1 MSGRCTMKSSL
12 QQESEGVAMN
22 GWRGRQNLL
31 AIGVLLVSL
40 LGCSSGTTQGVGV
53 RTVSATEAV
62 KVLDSRVVIDVR
74 GPDEV
79 AEGAIVGAT
88 VLDFNAGEFQAKI
101 GGYNRNA
108 AYLVYC
114 RSGNRS
120 GQAVAI
126 MKELGFTD
134 VIDAGAY
141 VDLAAAG
148 AETTTQP

>member
-1 MSGRCTMKSSL
+1 MKRL
-12 QQESEGVAMN
+12 GV
-22 GWRGRQNLL
+22 GWRGAAIVALL
-31 AIGVLLVSL
+31 LIA
-40 LGCSSGTTQGVGV
+40 GCASGTAEGAGV
-53 RTVSATEAV
+53 RTVSASEAV

-101 GGYNRNA
+101 GDYDRNA

-141 VDLAAAG
+141 ADLAAAG
-148 AETTTQP
+148 APTTK

>member
-1 MSGRCTMKSSL
+1 MKSSL

-141 VDLAAAG
+141 VDLTAAG

>member
-1 MSGRCTMKSSL
+1 MGSGL
-12 QQESEGVAMN
+12 QFEFRAIALAALL
-22 GWRGRQNLL
+22 LL
-31 AIGVLLVSL
+31 AA
-40 LGCSSGTTQGVGV
+40 GCSGGSAEGTGV

-88 VLDFNAGEFQAKI
+88 VLDFNAGEFEAKI
-101 GGYNRNA
+101 GDYDRNA

-148 AETTTQP
+148 APTTK

>member
-1 MSGRCTMKSSL
+1 MMRVTSL
-12 QQESEGVAMN
+12 NFLRAA
-22 GWRGRQNLL
+22 LL
-31 AIGVLLVSL
+31 AVLFVVS
-40 LGCSSGTTQGVGV
+40 GCSSGSTEGGGV
-53 RTVSATEAV
+53 RTVSASEAV

-74 GPDEV
+74 SPAEV

-88 VLDFNAGEFQAKI
+88 VLDFNAGEFEAKI
-101 GGYNRNA
+101 GDYDRSA

-141 VDLAAAG
+141 SDLAAAG
-148 AETTTQP
+148 APTTK

>member
-1 MSGRCTMKSSL
+1 VGSRL
-12 QQESEGVAMN
+12 QFEFRAIALAALL
-22 GWRGRQNLL
+22 LL
-31 AIGVLLVSL
+31 AA
-40 LGCSSGTTQGVGV
+40 GCSGGSAEGTGV

-88 VLDFNAGEFQAKI
+88 VLDFNAGEFEAKI
-101 GGYNRNA
+101 GDYDRNA

-141 VDLAAAG
+141 VDLADAG
-148 AETTTQP
+148 APTTK

>member
-1 MSGRCTMKSSL
+1 MKI
-12 QQESEGVAMN
+12 ADA
-22 GWRGRQNLL
+22 GWRGAAIVALL
-31 AIGVLLVSL
+31 LIA
-40 LGCSSGTTQGVGV
+40 GCASGTAEGAGV
-53 RTVSATEAV
+53 RTVGASEAV

-101 GGYNRNA
+101 GDYDRNA

-141 VDLAAAG
+141 ADLAAAG
-148 AETTTQP
+148 APTTR

>member
-1 MSGRCTMKSSL
+1 MAVHKRTINRS
-12 QQESEGVAMN
+12 A
-22 GWRGRQNLL
+22 L
-31 AIGVLLVSL
+31 AALFSL
-40 LGCSSGTTQGVGV
+40 LLIAGCSPGTTEEVGV
-53 RTVSATEAV
+53 RTVSASEAV

-101 GGYNRNA
+101 GDYDRNA

-141 VDLAAAG
+141 ADLAAAG
-148 AETTTQP
+148 APTTK

>member
-1 MSGRCTMKSSL
+1 MMKSAVGW
-12 QQESEGVAMN
+12 GVAA
-22 GWRGRQNLL
+22 LL
-31 AIGVLLVSL
+31 SL
-40 LGCSSGTTQGVGV
+40 LFIAGCSAGTTEGVGV
-53 RTVSATEAV
+53 RTVSASEAV

-101 GGYNRNA
+101 GDYDRNA

-148 AETTTQP
+148 APTTK

>member
-1 MSGRCTMKSSL
+1 MGSRL
-12 QQESEGVAMN
+12 QFEFRAIALAALL
-22 GWRGRQNLL
+22 LL
-31 AIGVLLVSL
+31 AA
-40 LGCSSGTTQGVGV
+40 GCSGGSAEGTGV

-88 VLDFNAGEFQAKI
+88 VLDFNAGEFEAKI
-101 GGYNRNA
+101 GDYDRNA

-148 AETTTQP
+148 APTTK

>member
-1 MSGRCTMKSSL
+1 MKRL
-12 QQESEGVAMN
+12 GG
-22 GWRGRQNLL
+22 GWRGAAIVALL
-31 AIGVLLVSL
+31 LIA
-40 LGCSSGTTQGVGV
+40 GCASGTAEGAGV
-53 RTVSATEAV
+53 RTVSASEAV

-74 GPDEV
+74 GPEEV

-88 VLDFNAGEFQAKI
+88 VLDFNAGEFEAKI
-101 GGYNRNA
+101 GDYDRNT

-141 VDLAAAG
+141 ADLAAAG
-148 AETTTQP
+148 APTTK

>member
-1 MSGRCTMKSSL
+1 MK
-12 QQESEGVAMN
+12 GVAMN
-22 GWRGRQNLL
+22 GLRGQQKLL
-31 AIGVLLVSL
+31 AIGVLLLSL
-40 LGCSSGTTQGVGV
+40 LGCSSGTTEGVGV
-53 RTVSATEAV
+53 RTVSAIEAV

-101 GGYNRNA
+101 GDYDRNA

>member
-1 MSGRCTMKSSL
+1 MKVTSL
-12 QQESEGVAMN
+12 SILRAA
-22 GWRGRQNLL
+22 LL
-31 AIGVLLVSL
+31 AVLFVVS
-40 LGCSSGTTQGVGV
+40 GCSSGSTEGGGV
-53 RTVSATEAV
+53 RTVSASEAV

-74 GPDEV
+74 SPAEV

-88 VLDFNAGEFQAKI
+88 VLDFNAGEFEAKI
-101 GGYNRNA
+101 GDYDRSA

-141 VDLAAAG
+141 SDLAAAG
-148 AETTTQP
+148 APTTK

>member
-1 MSGRCTMKSSL
+1 MRVTSL
-12 QQESEGVAMN
+12 NFLRAA
-22 GWRGRQNLL
+22 LL
-31 AIGVLLVSL
+31 AVLFVVS
-40 LGCSSGTTQGVGV
+40 GCSSGSTEGGGV
-53 RTVSATEAV
+53 RTVSASEAV

-74 GPDEV
+74 SPAEV

-88 VLDFNAGEFQAKI
+88 VLDFNAGEFEAKI
-101 GGYNRNA
+101 GDYDRSA

-141 VDLAAAG
+141 SDLAAAG
-148 AETTTQP
+148 APTTK

>member
-1 MSGRCTMKSSL
+1 MRRLTIKRLG
-12 QQESEGVAMN
+12 A
-22 GWRGRQNLL
+22 GWRGA
-31 AIGVLLVSL
+31 AIVALSL
-40 LGCSSGTTQGVGV
+40 IAGCASGTTEGAGV
-53 RTVSATEAV
+53 RTVSASEAV

-88 VLDFNAGEFQAKI
+88 VLDFNAGEFEAKI
-101 GGYNRNA
+101 GDYDRNA

-148 AETTTQP
+148 APTTK

>member
-1 MSGRCTMKSSL
+1 MKSSL
-12 QQESEGVAMN
+12 QQESEGVVMN

-40 LGCSSGTTQGVGV
+40 LGCSSGTTEGVGV

-101 GGYNRNA
+101 GGYDRNA

-126 MKELGFTD
+126 MKGLGFTD

>member
-1 MSGRCTMKSSL
+1 MAVHKRTINRS
-12 QQESEGVAMN
+12 A
-22 GWRGRQNLL
+22 L
-31 AIGVLLVSL
+31 AALFSL
-40 LGCSSGTTQGVGV
+40 LLIAGCSPGTTEGVGV
-53 RTVSATEAV
+53 RTVSASEAV

-88 VLDFNAGEFQAKI
+88 VLDFNAGEFEAKI
-101 GGYNRNA
+101 GEYDRNA

-148 AETTTQP
+148 APTTK

>member
-1 MSGRCTMKSSL
+1 MK
-12 QQESEGVAMN
+12 GVAMN
-22 GWRGRQNLL
+22 GLRGQQKLL
-31 AIGVLLVSL
+31 AIGVLLLSL
-40 LGCSSGTTQGVGV
+40 LGCSSGTTEGVGV
-53 RTVSATEAV
+53 RTVSAIEAV

-101 GGYNRNA
+101 GDYDRNA

-148 AETTTQP
+148 APTTK

>member
-1 MSGRCTMKSSL
+1 
-12 QQESEGVAMN
+12 
-22 GWRGRQNLL
+22 
-31 AIGVLLVSL
+31 
-40 LGCSSGTTQGVGV
+40 
-53 RTVSATEAV
+53 
-62 KVLDSRVVIDVR
+62 
-74 GPDEV
+74 V

-101 GGYNRNA
+101 GDYDRNA

-148 AETTTQP
+148 APTAP

>member
-1 MSGRCTMKSSL
+1 
-12 QQESEGVAMN
+12 MN
-22 GWRGRQNLL
+22 GWGGRQNLL

-40 LGCSSGTTQGVGV
+40 LGCSSGTTEGVGV

-101 GGYNRNA
+101 GDYDRNA